1 MRVTPQPEGPENIG
15 NPEEYSIIDMAHL
28 IGRLTGRE
36 ISTVHFIKVSW
47 SPKDVVKG
55 SQRYTFF
62 ATSEDYLRIAKT
74 IMNDYKSDSCIG
86 DYLRMIYDNRV
97 DKKKKEY
104 VSNKG
109 VAQYSRQ
116 YGGQFHFPKIGK
128 NIVFGM
134 DGYAGQQILIDIT
147 NGRIVIIH
155 TIDQHYDWNKIGLS
169 VIKN

>member
-1 MRVTPQPEGPENIG
+1 MSESKLIIETSKFG
-15 NPEEYSIIDMAHL
+15 IIDL
-28 IGRLTGRE
+28 
-36 ISTVHFIKVSW
+36 
-47 SPKDVVKG
+47 VVKLMTEVE
-55 SQRYTFF
+55 TFADF
-62 ATSEDYLRIAKT
+62 KGE
-74 IMNDYKSDSCIG
+74 
-86 DYLRMIYDNRV
+86 
-97 DKKKKEY
+97 KKKEY